1 MAQITQRQIKKL
13 RELCIKL
20 KEKATLKRLRG
31 KLIDKEEAGKIIANL
46 LKNQQHTTSQI
57 GQGKE

>member
-20 KEKATLKRLRG
+20 KQKATLKRLRG

-46 LKNQQHTTSQI
+46 LKET
-57 GQGKE
+57 EAR

>member
-13 RELCIKL
+13 RELCIKF
-20 KEKATLKRLRG
+20 KEKGTLKRLRE

-46 LKNQQHTTSQI
+46 LK
-57 GQGKE
+57 K